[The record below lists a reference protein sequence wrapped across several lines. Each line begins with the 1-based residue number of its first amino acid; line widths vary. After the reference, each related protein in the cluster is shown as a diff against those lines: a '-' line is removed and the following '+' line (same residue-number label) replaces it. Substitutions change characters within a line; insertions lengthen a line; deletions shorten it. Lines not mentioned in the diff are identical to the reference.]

1 MSRVALPVA
10 AAGTQ
15 ERLPATIAFALL
27 LHLTVILGVR
37 FVPEADP
44 TSDAAALEA
53 TEVREQ
59 TVAPPDQ
66 ARYLAPSSSRGG
78 GNTSALERPR
88 APLASAA
95 PFELPGLDA
104 GDEWLTATP
113 GTAQTEAP
121 DTLVAPDPHQQ
132 LLHRAVTT
140 ARSPRELA
148 TAARPV
154 YGVDAPR
161 VVISHLMTV
170 TSDSVDPVSDVNQSA
185 LASSQKLRERF
196 IAVDARESRYALYLE
211 QWRRRVERV
220 GNAEYPTEARDRKLS
235 GRLVLEIVIN
245 ADGTIRQLA
254 TRRSSQ
260 HAVLDEA
267 AWRAVRHAAPFAPF
281 PATLRADTDVLRFLY
296 EWRYES
302 GVVSATMRSTPRP
315 G

>member
-1 MSRVALPVA
+1 VRLIALPSPAV
-10 AAGTQ
+10 GVQ

-37 FVPEADP
+37 FVPEDDA
-44 TSDAAALEA
+44 SADAAALEV
-53 TEVREQ
+53 TQLREQ
-59 TVAPPDQ
+59 DVAAPDL
-66 ARYLAPSSSRGG
+66 ARYLAPSASRGG
-78 GNTSALERPR
+78 GNTQAQERPR
-88 APLASAA
+88 APLATAA
-95 PFELPGLDA
+95 PLDLPGLDA
-104 GDEWLTATP
+104 GDEWITATP
-113 GTAQTEAP
+113 GEAKTEAP
-121 DTLVAPDPHQQ
+121 DTLTAPDPHQQ

-140 ARSPRELA
+140 AASSRELA

-154 YGVDAPR
+154 AGVGAPR
-161 VVISHLMTV
+161 IVISHLMTV
-170 TSDSVDPVSDVNQSA
+170 TADSVAPVSEINQSA
-185 LASSQKLRERF
+185 LASSQKAREKF

-220 GNAEYPTEARDRKLS
+220 GNAEYPAEARSRGLN
-235 GRLVLEIVIN
+235 GRLVLEIVLN

-281 PATLRADTDVLRFLY
+281 PATLRTDTDVLRFLY

-302 GVVSATMRSTPRP
+302 GVVSATTQAARA